1 MHASPT
7 TQEVVKNFLEKKPVA
22 TPTKNTR
29 VPYKHGSKKDLPLFT
44 RKALDYN
51 HFVARTISNNFSIA
65 PPQVNFFSPKN
76 HLNYYTISFTNFENA
91 EWFNAFLE
99 KQKIGRAS
107 RWGFEKKK
115 MYEETK
121 YLYPH
126 YTPVLVY
133 SLFILRDQMKN
144 IIEILAPK

>member
-1 MHASPT
+1 MRASLT
-7 TQEVVKNFLEKKPVA
+7 TKVVVKDFLEKKP
-22 TPTKNTR
+22 TSSPKNTR
-29 VPYKHGSKKDLPLFT
+29 VPYKHGSKKDLPLYT
-44 RKALDYN
+44 RKALKYN

-65 PPQVNFFSPKN
+65 PPQVNFFSPKDR
-76 HLNYYTISFTNFENA
+76 LNYYTISFTNFENT

-115 MYEETK
+115 IYEEIK
-121 YLYPH
+121 YLYP
-126 YTPVLVY
+126 YDTPILVY
-133 SLFILRDQMKN
+133 SLFISPDQMKN